1 MVTSTAHA
9 LADREKITMWLGF
22 IILLIFALWAFADY
36 DFALVISSLTAVDW
50 QWVGVG
56 IVLNVVLLYVRVFK
70 WRFYHQGFKTFS
82 FHNLCLAAFVA
93 YTCNMVVPA
102 KVGAFVQ
109 AWLLSKSEP
118 IPVGS
123 VLSTLLL
130 VRVMDGISILF
141 IGGMIV
147 FFMDVPL
154 TQNTIW
160 DAYKAA
166 GALLAS
172 LLFGVIGFLF
182 WFQKNEK
189 ARDMLHRV
197 VQSVLPGGVKKT
209 GVNLLKSLWE
219 GFAVLQQGRNI
230 IVIVGLSFVFWG
242 MASLM
247 VWAYLKAFQIASV
260 PFYAP
265 LCIILAQAIGFM
277 IPTPGYIGPFHAAT
291 VTALSFLGFS
301 GELALS
307 VAIVMHAGLF
317 VTNILPGIIYL
328 WTKNLNLFG
337 VIKNARQ
344 DMDRS

>member
-1 MVTSTAHA
+1 M
-9 LADREKITMWLGF
+9 KMWLGL
-22 IILLIFALWAFADY
+22 IVLLIFAVWAFADY
-36 DFALVISSLTAVDW
+36 DFGLVMSSLSAVDW
-50 QWVGVG
+50 HWVVFG

-70 WRFYHQGFKTFS
+70 WRFFHQAFKRFS
-82 FHNLCLAAFVA
+82 FHNLCLAAFAA

-102 KVGAFVQ
+102 KIGAFVQ

-147 FFMDVPL
+147 LFLDVPS

-172 LLFGVIGFLF
+172 LLFCVVVFLF
-182 WFQKNEK
+182 WIQKKEK
-189 ARDMLHRV
+189 AQETLNHV
-197 VQSVLPGGVKKT
+197 VRSVLPKRFKHA
-209 GVNLLKSLWE
+209 GVNLFTALWE
-219 GFAVLQQGRNI
+219 GFAVLQQGRSLI
-230 IVIVGLSFVFWG
+230 IILGLSFVFWAT
-242 MASLM
+242 ASLM
-247 VWAYLKAFQIASV
+247 VWAYLKAFQIVSI

-291 VTALSFLGFS
+291 ITALSFLGVS

-317 VTNILPGIIYL
+317 VTNVLPGIIYL
-328 WTKNLNLFG
+328 WMKNLNIRG
-337 VIKNARQ
+337 VISQVRK
-344 DMDRS
+344 DMDRSQI

>member
-1 MVTSTAHA
+1 MVACTFQA
-9 LADREKITMWLGF
+9 LAGREKITMWLGLAV
-22 IILLIFALWAFADY
+22 LLFFALWAFADY
-36 DFALVISSLTAVDW
+36 DFSLVVSSLTAVDW

-56 IVLNVVLLYVRVFK
+56 IGLNVFLLYVRVFK
-70 WRFYHQGFKTFS
+70 WRFYHQAFKTFS

-102 KVGAFVQ
+102 KIGAFVQ
-109 AWLLSKSEP
+109 AWLLSKNEP

-141 IGGMIV
+141 IGGIIV
-147 FFMDVPL
+147 LFMDVPL

-160 DAYKAA
+160 DAYKVA

-172 LLFGVIGFLF
+172 LLFCVIVFLF
-182 WFQKNEK
+182 WFQKDEK
-189 ARDMLHRV
+189 ARNVLARV
-197 VQSVLPGGVKKT
+197 VVSVLPERFKQAGI
-209 GVNLLKSLWE
+209 NLLTALWE
-219 GFAVLQQGRNI
+219 GLAVLQKGRSLLAI
-230 IVIVGLSFVFWG
+230 LGLSFVFWG

-247 VWAYLKAFQIASV
+247 VLAYLKAFQIAPI

-277 IPTPGYIGPFHAAT
+277 IPTPGYIGTFHAAT
-291 VTALSFLGFS
+291 VTALSFLGVS

-317 VTNILPGIIYL
+317 VTNVLPGIVYL
-328 WTKNLNLFG
+328 WVKNLNLRG
-337 VIKNARQ
+337 VIAHARK